1 MLNKF
6 LKTYEPI
13 LDLLK
18 DSMHLFEEC
27 ILSERFAD
35 FKKAIVIE
43 LFSSAYE
50 LLKFFV

>member
-18 DSMHLFEEC
+18 DDMHHFEEC
-27 ILSERFAD
+27 ILNEHFPD

-43 LFSSAYE
+43 LFSSIY
-50 LLKFFV
+50 